1 MLSFSKQSRRKSC
14 RCLSCGEEREEQ
26 WGVSKSSRRGIEHR
40 CGRSSSSPKTVPW
53 RIPSPKAFSCRQKHL
68 LRAWPHPTK
77 TRLLCQKEH
86 GRHCFGRMGKPGCQN
101 HTFSSSPHVAV
112 GLPRRSHHIPPKGS
126 PHHPPSSS
134 ICASTGHHHCFESM
148 PLARSFFYLRPSLV
162 FHYFI
167 SLQLWWDKMKMLIN
181 ICKEIRFPNKRI
193 CFGSWQTPHT

>member
-1 MLSFSKQSRRKSC
+1 MLSFSKQSCRKSC

-134 ICASTGHHHCFESM
+134 IGATPPATIIALRVCHSLDLSFTSVL
-148 PLARSFFYLRPSLV
+148 PLFSITL
-162 FHYFI
+162 FHSNFG
-167 SLQLWWDKMKMLIN
+167 
-181 ICKEIRFPNKRI
+181 EIRWR
-193 CFGSWQTPHT
+193 C